1 MISIILLCLPIV
13 VLLIGSAFFS
23 GSETALTAASDARM
37 HALANRGDKRAS
49 AIEKL
54 RHHKDRLISS
64 LLIGN
69 NLVNVLATSLA
80 TSAAITLAGE
90 SGVFIA
96 TALMTVL
103 LVLFAEV
110 LPKTYAFNH
119 ADRLALAVAK
129 PVRWLVLMLTPL
141 TIGLNAVVRLII
153 KPASKE
159 DEEHEEEL
167 RGMIAL
173 HYSRS
178 DDEETREQSAMLS
191 SVLDLGEVT
200 VDEVMTHR
208 ASVAMVNAESIPEEA
223 FRHIMESPYTRHPVF
238 SGKTDNIIGVLHVKE
253 LLREIGRAH
262 DTDRQDINIADVAS
276 EPYFIPETT
285 MLFDQLQAFRSRREH
300 FAIVVDEYGDFRGIV
315 TLEDILEE
323 IVGKIDDEHDDEIS
337 GISSQPDGSWIAEGT
352 VTIRDLNRAL
362 GWNLPDDDANTVAGL
377 VLNESRTIPDSG
389 QEFRFHGTR
398 FRVLRRVRNKIERI
412 RLWHESTIVDPAQQE
427 NPEAKKPELKNPEEK
442 NKEIKEKPD
451 AV

>member
-1 MISIILLCLPIV
+1 MLSIILLSLAIV

-37 HALANRGDKRAS
+37 HALANRGDRRAG

-54 RHHKDRLISS
+54 RHNKDRLISS

-90 SGVFIA
+90 GGVLIA

-110 LPKTYAFNH
+110 LPKTYAFSN
-119 ADRLALAVAK
+119 ADRFALMVAK
-129 PVRWLVLMLTPL
+129 PVRWLVLILTPL

-153 KPASKE
+153 KPETRPE
-159 DEEHEEEL
+159 DAREEEL

-173 HYSRS
+173 HGSHA
-178 DDEETREQSAMLS
+178 DDAKTREQTAMLA
-191 SVLDLGEVT
+191 SVLDLAEIT
-200 VDEVMTHR
+200 VEEVMTHR
-208 ASVAMVNAESIPEEA
+208 AAVAMVNAEDDPEEA
-223 FRHIMESPYTRHPVF
+223 FRQIMESPYTRHPVY
-238 SGKTDNIIGVLHVKE
+238 SGKTDNIIGVLHVKA
-253 LLREIGRAH
+253 LLRELGRAH
-262 DTDRQDINIADVAS
+262 DGERAPINIADVAS

-285 MLFDQLQAFRSRREH
+285 QLVDQLQAFRTRREH
-300 FAIVVDEYGDFRGIV
+300 FALVVDEYGDFRGIV

-323 IVGKIDDEHDDEIS
+323 IVGEIDDEHDVEIT
-337 GISSQPDGSWIAEGT
+337 GINSQPDGSWIVDGT

-362 GWNLPDDDANTVAGL
+362 GWSLPDDDAATVAGL

-389 QEFRFHGTR
+389 QEFRFHQTR
-398 FRVLRRVRNKIERI
+398 FRVLRRVRNKLERI
-412 RLWHESTIVDPAQQE
+412 RIWHEPQAMEDPPQ
-427 NPEAKKPELKNPEEK
+427 
-442 NKEIKEKPD
+442 
-451 AV
+451 

>member
-1 MISIILLCLPIV
+1 MISIILLCLAIV

-208 ASVAMVNAESIPEEA
+208 ASVAMVNAESIPE
-223 FRHIMESPYTRHPVF
+223 
-238 SGKTDNIIGVLHVKE
+238 
-253 LLREIGRAH
+253 
-262 DTDRQDINIADVAS
+262 
-276 EPYFIPETT
+276 
-285 MLFDQLQAFRSRREH
+285 
-300 FAIVVDEYGDFRGIV
+300 
-315 TLEDILEE
+315 
-323 IVGKIDDEHDDEIS
+323 
-337 GISSQPDGSWIAEGT
+337 
-352 VTIRDLNRAL
+352 
-362 GWNLPDDDANTVAGL
+362 
-377 VLNESRTIPDSG
+377 
-389 QEFRFHGTR
+389 
-398 FRVLRRVRNKIERI
+398 
-412 RLWHESTIVDPAQQE
+412 
-427 NPEAKKPELKNPEEK
+427 
-442 NKEIKEKPD
+442 
-451 AV
+451 